1 MPSALKL
8 GIVALLWIFPMLAAY
23 SSEETQIAHQER
35 SICTASQTIDLDRA
49 RELRDLI
56 RQPNSSSDRLLLLR
70 NELDESLSQCSSA
83 INAALA
89 AFLASLYVDIGGG
102 LSSQQSYAEAISSYR
117 EADALFAR
125 FPHPDVLWLQALR
138 GEALAELS
146 LGNKTHAEHIA
157 STQVALA
164 REWVRK
170 QNFIPQEL
178 RYALSFEADL
188 CDKSGNTT
196 CSQDS
201 RNEAKDL
208 EQSARR

>member
-1 MPSALKL
+1 MPSAFKL
-8 GIVALLWIFPMLAAY
+8 GIVTLCVFPMLAAY
-23 SSEETQIAHQER
+23 SGVATPIANQER
-35 SICTASQTIDLDRA
+35 SICTSSQTIDLDRA
-49 RELRDLI
+49 RGLRDLI
-56 RQPNSSSDRLLLLR
+56 RQPNSSSERLLLLR
-70 NELDESLSQCSSA
+70 SELDESVSRCSSA

-89 AFLASLYVDIGGG
+89 AFLAGIYVDIGGG
-102 LSSQQSYAEAISSYR
+102 LSSQQSYAEAIGSYR
-117 EADALFAR
+117 EADSMFAR

-146 LGNKTHAEHIA
+146 LGNKTTAEHVA

-170 QNFIPQEL
+170 QNFILQEL

>member
-1 MPSALKL
+1 MPSAFKL
-8 GIVALLWIFPMLAAY
+8 GIVALCVFPMLAAY
-23 SSEETQIAHQER
+23 SGEETPIANQER
-35 SICTASQTIDLDRA
+35 SICAASQTIDLDRA
-49 RELRDLI
+49 RGLRDLI
-56 RQPNSSSDRLLLLR
+56 RQPNSSSERLLLLR
-70 NELDESLSQCSSA
+70 SELDESVSRCSSA

-89 AFLASLYVDIGGG
+89 AFIAGIYVDIGGG

-117 EADALFAR
+117 EADSMFAR

-146 LGNKTHAEHIA
+146 LGNKTTAEHIA

-188 CDKSGNTT
+188 CDKSGNPT

-208 EQSARR
+208 EQSASR